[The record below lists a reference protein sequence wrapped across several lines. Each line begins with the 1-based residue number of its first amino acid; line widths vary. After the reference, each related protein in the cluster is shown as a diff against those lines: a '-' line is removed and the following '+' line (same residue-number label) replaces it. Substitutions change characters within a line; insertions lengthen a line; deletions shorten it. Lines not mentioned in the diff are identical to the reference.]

1 MRGTLS
7 TQGIVKF
14 LRGYNH
20 VHVAGD
26 RLDNHTSDVIAKLRK
41 AVFDGLRVVVTNGEG
56 VFGKICRHAF

>member
-26 RLDNHTSDVIAKLRK
+26 RLDNYTSDVITKLRK

-56 VFGKICRHAF
+56 VFGKIGRDAF

>member
-26 RLDNHTSDVIAKLRK
+26 RLDNHASDVIAKLRK

-56 VFGKICRHAF
+56 VFGKIRRDAF

>member
-1 MRGTLS
+1 MRGTLG

-41 AVFDGLRVVVTNGEG
+41 AVFNSLRVVVTNRDSM
-56 VFGKICRHAF
+56 FGKIGRHAF

>member
-1 MRGTLS
+1 MRGTLG

-26 RLDNHTSDVIAKLRK
+26 RLDNHTSNVIAKLRK
-41 AVFDGLRVVVTNGEG
+41 AVFDGLRVVVTNGDG
-56 VFGKICRHAF
+56 MFGKIGRDAF

>member
-1 MRGTLS
+1 MRGTLG
-7 TQGIVKF
+7 TQSIVKF

-41 AVFDGLRVVVTNGEG
+41 AVLNGLWVVVTNRDSM
-56 VFGKICRHAF
+56 FGKIGRDAF